1 MTALPTSHSGIT
13 LVELMIVIAVLSVL
27 AGIAVPIYNSY
38 IREGHL
44 TAMRSEMVKLRVP
57 IEEFRLENGDYTT
70 AGPPNLATYISET
83 LDELN
88 AGSYSYNVV
97 NVTSNSYDVTGSYA
111 GGALWARCDDR
122 LRDCCDAESTGSATP
137 VACP

>member
-1 MTALPTSHSGIT
+1 MTALPTSDSGVT
-13 LVELMIVIAVLSVL
+13 LVELMIAIAVLSVL
-27 AGIAVPIYNSY
+27 AGIAVPIYSSY

-57 IEEFRLENGDYTT
+57 IEAFRLENGIYTA
-70 AGPPNLATYISET
+70 AGPPNLATYISQT
-83 LDELN
+83 LNELN
-88 AGSYSYNVV
+88 AGSYNYSVI
-97 NVTSNSYDVTGSYA
+97 NVTSNSFDVTGTYA
-111 GGALWARCDDR
+111 SGTLWARCDNR